1 MRFIC
6 LALLLL
12 TTLPLAAG
20 DFNRLILEEIRRMPR
35 QGGYATTDPAFD
47 GLRAAIQPGT
57 PTLRIKSQAA
67 TPSFCSG
74 ATYVLFLNVLN
85 RLAAAGE
92 LELTP
97 AIQQAL
103 IVRDPQPDGHG
114 VWGRWNANGPGTAR
128 FFHLT
133 GLGTSFTEI
142 EKARPGDFLKI
153 FWTDAVGRH
162 ERGHLVVYLGT
173 GRDADGHPTVRFWS
187 SNQPNGYG
195 IKEVP
200 RSDIAQM
207 IFSRLTR
214 PDRISTVLRLPDQDS
229 YLASL
234 LTTPSSFIEA
244 CRKSGVRPQ

>member
-1 MRFIC
+1 MRFLC
-6 LALLLL
+6 FALLLF

-20 DFNRLILEEIRRMPR
+20 DFNRLILDEIRRMPR
-35 QGGYATTDPAFD
+35 HGGYATTDPAFD
-47 GLRAAIQPGT
+47 GLREAIQPGT
-57 PTLRIKSQAA
+57 PYLRIQSQAA

-74 ATYVLFLNVLN
+74 ATYVLFLKVLN
-85 RLAAAGE
+85 RLAAAREIE
-92 LELTP
+92 LSPEV
-97 AIQQAL
+97 QQAL

-128 FFHLT
+128 LFHLT
-133 GLGTSFTEI
+133 GLGTSFTDLQQ
-142 EKARPGDFLKI
+142 ARPGDFLKI

-173 GRDADGHPTVRFWS
+173 GRDSLGHPTLRFWS

-195 IKEVP
+195 TKEVP
-200 RSDIAQM
+200 MSDVARM

-214 PDRISTVLRLPDQDS
+214 PDRINTVLRLPAEDT

-234 LTTPSSFIEA
+234 LTTPSSFVEA
-244 CRKSGVRPQ
+244 CRKSGVQP